1 MLIKQRLYI
10 LLTAL
15 LLIAGNLRAQVISDN
30 SVSGDTITL
39 KYMVPVGE
47 IRKDDELLIR
57 PCLLCDTMDEV
68 LDTII
73 VRGKRLAQEKHRAY
87 VLTGAKKRG
96 EPEQSV
102 MPAEYTKRGIQCEV
116 KLPLAKY
123 KWVVLNPVRLC
134 IERERTNCCKTDT
147 LPTLCSIPFQSDYEE
162 PEPIVE
168 IVDTVPVDTVE
179 IVEIDTVPVVPDIVE
194 DAPIV
199 GNMDDYK
206 QFDTNMALG
215 EDSSAIYVYFEV
227 DKIVI
232 KREYMGNA
240 PRLDSI
246 MHLVDA
252 IHSDSTLEVGKIQI
266 LGLASIEGNNPHN
279 IWLGAERGKALK
291 NYIQQHV
298 ALPDSC
304 FDVVNGGEAWAEVR
318 YYAETHDFIGNKQV
332 LDIIHTV
339 DNLDKREALLRQLN
353 GGKTYQHL
361 KVNLFRTLRYSGY
374 LRIYYRAK
382 PKDQKQQQ
390 STNQ

>member
-1 MLIKQRLYI
+1 M
-10 LLTAL
+10 
-15 LLIAGNLRAQVISDN
+15 AGRAQVINYN
-30 SVSGDTITL
+30 SVTGDTITL
-39 KYMVPVGE
+39 KYVVPVGE
-47 IRKDDELLIR
+47 LKKDDEMLLR
-57 PCLLCDTMDEV
+57 PCLMCDTIDEA

-73 VRGKRLAQEKHRAY
+73 VRGKRIAQEKYRAY

-96 EPEQSV
+96 EPQISA
-102 MPAEYTKRGIQCEV
+102 MPAEYTKRGVKCEIR
-116 KLPLAKY
+116 LPLAQY

-134 IERERTNCCKTDT
+134 VERERTNCCVTDT
-147 LPTLCSIPFQSDYEE
+147 LPTICSTPFESDYEE

-168 IVDTVPVDTVE
+168 IIDTVPVDTVP
-179 IVEIDTVPVVPDIVE
+179 IVEIDTVPVVPDIIE

-206 QFDTNMALG
+206 PFDTNMALG

-240 PRLDSI
+240 ARLDSI

-266 LGLASIEGNNPHN
+266 LGLASVEGNNPHN
-279 IWLGAERGKALK
+279 LWLAAERGKALK
-291 NYIQQHV
+291 NYIQKQI

-318 YYAETHDFIGNKQV
+318 YYAETHNFIGSKDV
-332 LDIIHTV
+332 LELIRTEA
-339 DNLDKREALLRQLN
+339 NLDRREAKLRQLN
-353 GGKTYQHL
+353 GGQTYQHL

-374 LRIYYRAK
+374 LRIYYRGK
-382 PKDQKQQQ
+382 EK
-390 STNQ
+390 